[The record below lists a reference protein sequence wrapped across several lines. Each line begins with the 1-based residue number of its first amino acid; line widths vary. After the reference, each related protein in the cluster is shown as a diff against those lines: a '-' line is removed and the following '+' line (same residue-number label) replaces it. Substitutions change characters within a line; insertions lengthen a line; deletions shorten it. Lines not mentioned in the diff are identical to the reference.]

1 MRSRFCLALVC
12 LAASA
17 RPAPAAD
24 GASAWFAQA
33 LRLDLGSEGAAQAF
47 ALYRRA
53 AEAGLP
59 EAEFNV
65 AAMLDSGRGT
75 AADVAQA
82 ATWYARAAMH
92 GNRRAAY
99 NLGQLYAA
107 GEGVP
112 RNVALARAWFA
123 ASDLAAARAHLA
135 DLPAQAPAGAALT
148 APRPVFPSG
157 GASTDAAVGGV
168 ELVWTAQPQPEAVRF
183 FVELRQLG
191 PSGSREVFSSFS
203 DTSSIFAPLREAPGP
218 YAWRVFTI
226 ARQRGNY
233 EKSEWVEFRLSGDSG
248 PVSER

>member
-1 MRSRFCLALVC
+1 MRVRFCLALVC

-24 GASAWFAQA
+24 PSAWFAQA
-33 LRLDLGSEGAAQAF
+33 VRLDLGSEGAAQAF

-65 AAMLDSGRGT
+65 GVMLDSGRGT
-75 AADVAQA
+75 ATDVAQA

-99 NLGQLYAA
+99 NLGQLYEA
-107 GEGVP
+107 GDGVP
-112 RNVALARAWFA
+112 RNVDLARAWFA

-135 DLPAQAPAGAALT
+135 DLPVQAPADRALS
-148 APRPVFPSG
+148 APSPVFPSG
-157 GASTDAAVGGV
+157 GTSMDAAVGGV
-168 ELVWTAQPQPEAVRF
+168 ELVWTARPQPEAVRF

-191 PSGSREVFSSFS
+191 PSGAREVFSSFS
-203 DTSSIFAPLREAPGP
+203 DTSSLFAPLRGAPGP

-226 ARQRGNY
+226 ARQRGTY
-233 EKSEWVEFRLSGDSG
+233 ERSEWVSFSLSDDSG

>member
-1 MRSRFCLALVC
+1 MRSRFWLALVC
-12 LAASA
+12 LAMSA
-17 RPAPAAD
+17 HPAPASD
-24 GASAWFAQA
+24 PSAWFAQA
-33 LRLDLGSEGAAQAF
+33 LRLDLGSAGAAQAF

-65 AAMLDSGRGT
+65 GVMLDSGRGT
-75 AADVAQA
+75 ATDVAQA

-99 NLGQLYAA
+99 NLGQLYGA

-112 RNVALARAWFA
+112 RNPELARAWFA

-135 DLPAQAPAGAALT
+135 DRPAQAPPGAVLS
-148 APRPVFPSG
+148 APSPVFPSDG
-157 GASTDAAVGGV
+157 TSTDAALGGV
-168 ELVWTAQPQPEAVRF
+168 ELVWTAQPQPEPVRF

-203 DTSSIFAPLREAPGP
+203 DTSGIFAPLQEARGP

-233 EKSEWVEFRLSGDSG
+233 EKSEWIAFRLSGDAG

>member
-1 MRSRFCLALVC
+1 MRSRFWLALAC

-17 RPAPAAD
+17 DPAPASAP
-24 GASAWFAQA
+24 SAWFAPA
-33 LRLDLGSEGAAQAF
+33 RRRDRRRAGAAPAV

-65 AAMLDSGRGT
+65 GVMLDSGRGT
-75 AADVAQA
+75 ATDVAQA

-99 NLGQLYAA
+99 NLGQLYEA

-112 RNVALARAWFA
+112 RNPELARAWFA

-135 DLPAQAPAGAALT
+135 DRPAQAPPGAGRS
-148 APRPVFPSG
+148 APSPVFPG
-157 GASTDAAVGGV
+157 DGASTEAAVGGV
-168 ELVWTAQPQPEAVRF
+168 ELVWTAQPQPEPVRF
-183 FVELRQLG
+183 FVEIRQLG

-203 DTSSIFAPLREAPGP
+203 DTSGIFAPLQEARGP

-226 ARQRGNY
+226 ARQGGNY
-233 EKSEWVEFRLSGDSG
+233 EKSAWVALTLSDHAG
-248 PVSER
+248 PMSAR